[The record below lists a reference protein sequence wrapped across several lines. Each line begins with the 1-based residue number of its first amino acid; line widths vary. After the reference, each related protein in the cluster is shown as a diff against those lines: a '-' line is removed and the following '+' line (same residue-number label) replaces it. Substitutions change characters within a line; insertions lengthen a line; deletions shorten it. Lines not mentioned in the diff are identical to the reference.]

1 MNKLFLD
8 IEAINFYNKQ
18 EFIKSADWPISE
30 IEFFT
35 MANFLYSNYA
45 NILKNLDRYYYYIGI
60 IELNFINSLIQIFQY
75 NSIKRYAKKNNI
87 KLIYSKTP
95 YNLIYP
101 DWKSLKYY
109 YHDLSYP
116 YNKLQRQIRRF
127 IKAIYFNKTSN
138 FKEFLKGFFFK
149 NDNISLGSFDDIKK
163 EFILK
168 NKKFYIHYEWIDIIN
183 LGLKSIKCEINENYL
198 EDKKKFFKN
207 KKINKTI
214 SSMKKKLLMKNFI
227 QDIDFKLIEEVWA
240 NRVGRIIE
248 IQEGLQN
255 LKMPK
260 ELLITE
266 ANNPFHK
273 IIAAVFKEKN
283 VNVINFSHGNDIALV
298 YQKWTNFQLFSICN
312 SYAFETKAI
321 KNSFEEKKKGL
332 PLFSKENVKYINVK
346 ENKNKKLHS
355 LSKIKKNKTNNIML
369 LGYPYNTKRYTDD
382 AYCYFNFRLRLEKQI
397 IKVLKKTEYNVV
409 YKAHPDRFKELGKVM
424 TEKNVNVVSEKFENI
439 WNQADILIF
448 TYATTSTFGFAINCP
463 IPIVLIDM
471 DGTLWIKERRKILQ
485 KRVAFITNINN
496 KNYKKINLK
505 NITQAINIAKQR
517 VNIQAIK
524 GLTG

>member
-1 MNKLFLD
+1 
-8 IEAINFYNKQ
+8 
-18 EFIKSADWPISE
+18 
-30 IEFFT
+30 
-35 MANFLYSNYA
+35 
-45 NILKNLDRYYYYIGI
+45 
-60 IELNFINSLIQIFQY
+60 
-75 NSIKRYAKKNNI
+75 
-87 KLIYSKTP
+87 
-95 YNLIYP
+95 
-101 DWKSLKYY
+101 
-109 YHDLSYP
+109 
-116 YNKLQRQIRRF
+116 
-127 IKAIYFNKTSN
+127 
-138 FKEFLKGFFFK
+138 
-149 NDNISLGSFDDIKK
+149 
-163 EFILK
+163 
-168 NKKFYIHYEWIDIIN
+168 
-183 LGLKSIKCEINENYL
+183 
-198 EDKKKFFKN
+198 
-207 KKINKTI
+207 
-214 SSMKKKLLMKNFI
+214 
-227 QDIDFKLIEEVWA
+227 
-240 NRVGRIIE
+240 
-248 IQEGLQN
+248 
-255 LKMPK
+255 
-260 ELLITE
+260 
-266 ANNPFHK
+266 